1 MSIKGIIISG
11 IAFLCLVGALTLF
24 AGGAQGKSASG
35 HITATLEPSQILQG
49 GSAVLSVSLSGAQT
63 GQPNIPRVK
72 GLRFIPAGQGSQYQ
86 SLNGRVSSSVSYLY
100 RVEADHPGDFTIPP
114 VEAMID
120 GEIKS
125 TQPLSLRVLK
135 TMPPPSSGASRSVAP
150 LSEGEAERTV
160 FLRVLPAKARLYVGE
175 MVPVEI
181 KAFFRDGLQASLN
194 TLPRID
200 GDAFAWQSL
209 SKEPEQTREVIDG
222 RVFRV
227 LTWYTAISG
236 VKEGEYPLSVQLD
249 ATVLVPDTSRRIA
262 SPFGRGLFDDDF
274 FNSFFTGRRERQIK
288 AEALPQKMRVLP
300 LPQLGRPEDFNGAV
314 GRFELDATA
323 SPKRSMV
330 GDPIKLNITVKG
342 SGNFDRVLC
351 PELSSD
357 EGWKTYSPSAAFEPS
372 DSSGYSGK
380 KVFEQ
385 AVIPLNASLCKIPP
399 VIFCY
404 FDTQAKNYV
413 RLSTK
418 PIPVKIASAEAVT
431 QSAPQKPS
439 TSPVKALG
447 SVDTSSKVVQTAH
460 LAPIHITLG
469 TVVASLRPTIDNP
482 WFLGLQGIPLG
493 ALFTGLFLSS
503 RRRRLTHD
511 PELARRKQVK
521 QRINRSFKEM
531 DQAIAGHDV
540 EGFFRACRSA
550 SQERLGEIWALP
562 PEAITLAEVK
572 ELLPESASGIR
583 QVFET
588 ADAVAYS
595 GQTFTQE
602 ELSRC
607 KEIVI
612 KELKN
617 LEGKR

>member
-24 AGGAQGKSASG
+24 PGGAQGKSGSG
-35 HITATLEPSQILQG
+35 HITATLEPSQILEG

-63 GQPNIPRVK
+63 GQPNIPRIN
-72 GLRFIPAGQGSQYQ
+72 GLRFIPAGQSSQYQ

-100 RVEADHPGDFTIPP
+100 RVEADRSGDFTIPP
-114 VEAMID
+114 VEAMINGD
-120 GEIKS
+120 IKS

-135 TMPPPSSGASRSVAP
+135 TLPPPSSGSSRNVAP
-150 LSEGEAERTV
+150 LSEEEAARIV
-160 FLRVLPAKARLYVGE
+160 FLRVIPAKDRLYVGE
-175 MVPVEI
+175 MAPVEI
-181 KAFFRDGLQASLN
+181 KAFFREGLQATLN

-209 SKEPEQTREVIDG
+209 NKEPQQTREVIDG
-222 RVFRV
+222 RVFHV

-249 ATVLVPDTSRRIA
+249 ATVLVPDNSRPIP
-262 SPFGRGLFDDDF
+262 SPFGRSLFDDDF
-274 FNSFFTGRRERQIK
+274 FNSFFTRRQQRQIK
-288 AEALPQKMRVLP
+288 TEAPPQKMRVLP
-300 LPQLGRPEDFNGAV
+300 LPQLGRPEDFNGAI
-314 GRFELDATA
+314 GRFQLSATA
-323 SPKRSMV
+323 SPKRTMV
-330 GDPIKLNITVKG
+330 GDPVTLKITVKG

-372 DSSGYSGK
+372 DSSGYNGK

-385 AVIPLNASLCKIPP
+385 AVIPLDASLCKIPP
-399 VIFCY
+399 VVLCY
-404 FDTQAKNYV
+404 FDSQAENYV

-418 PIPVKIASAEAVT
+418 PIPVKIASAEAGT
-431 QSAPQKPS
+431 QSASQKPS
-439 TSPVKALG
+439 CSPVRASG
-447 SVDTSSKVVQTAH
+447 SVDASPKGAQTAH

-469 TVVASLRPTIDNP
+469 TVVASLHPTIENP
-482 WFLGLQGIPLG
+482 WFLGAQGIPLG
-493 ALFTGLFLSS
+493 ALFTGLFLSR

-511 PELARRKQVK
+511 PESARRKQVK
-521 QRINRSFKEM
+521 QRVSRSVKEM
-531 DQAIAGHDV
+531 EQAIAGHDV

-562 PEAITLAEVK
+562 PEGITLAEVK
-572 ELLPESASGIR
+572 ELLPESAAGIR

-602 ELSRC
+602 ELRRC
-607 KEIVI
+607 KEVVI